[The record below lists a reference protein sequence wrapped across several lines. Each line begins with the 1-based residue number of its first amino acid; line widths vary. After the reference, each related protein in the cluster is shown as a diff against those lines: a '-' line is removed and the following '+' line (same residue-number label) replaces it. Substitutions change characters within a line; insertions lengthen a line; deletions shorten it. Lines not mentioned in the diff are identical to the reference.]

1 MTNKKKKHKKVEL
14 PVSNE
19 TEIEIQ
25 IKKKISD
32 KENNSFYASDTINF
46 VFKNVT
52 SISIMALIVF
62 FYKDVKSGK
71 IFTETISIILGN
83 LIGITLAIT
92 SYLFYK
98 NAKPN
103 TNTDIHEWTWKKA
116 RLFFIGSFCVTILL
130 FIDQVFGTVEK
141 NTLRF
146 FSYFFQGLFII
157 LISLLTILPRY
168 ILSSFYTN
176 FASGVFIFNGIL
188 LMLSFLSDQ
197 NIFFTT
203 IIFLIV
209 TLFLITLVSDLSNP
223 KSLNLVQKMALNF
236 IRPEKILIEIARFKT
251 SLNDEIKAMS
261 LIKKYEAK
269 GDFAFNLALLTVL
282 LPRYSKKSSKFYG
295 FVLSLFIFILGVTFE
310 PFFQKILYENY
321 ILPFLCKS
329 DFFHIILNCK

>member
-92 SYLFYK
+92 S
-98 NAKPN
+98 
-103 TNTDIHEWTWKKA
+103 
-116 RLFFIGSFCVTILL
+116 LFFIGSFCVTILL

-203 IIFLIV
+203 IIFLQI
-209 TLFLITLVSDLSNP
+209 
-223 KSLNLVQKMALNF
+223 
-236 IRPEKILIEIARFKT
+236 
-251 SLNDEIKAMS
+251 
-261 LIKKYEAK
+261 
-269 GDFAFNLALLTVL
+269 
-282 LPRYSKKSSKFYG
+282 
-295 FVLSLFIFILGVTFE
+295 
-310 PFFQKILYENY
+310 
-321 ILPFLCKS
+321 
-329 DFFHIILNCK
+329 